1 VRAREV
7 FSRHRNKI
15 TFGVLVVLCL
25 VSLALSTGSL
35 SLSPKEWGE
44 GIVGLFQ
51 QAAAAIGRFVGGT
64 VSSVREVRNLRR
76 DYAALLEQV
85 REAEAIA
92 DEVDLLQTENDRLRS
107 ALDFQESLD
116 YEYVPA
122 RVIAKE
128 PGIFFAGLTINKG
141 SAAGIRHNAAVI
153 ANQDGAQ
160 GLVGRVVS
168 VGLTTS
174 VVMPVFDTDSFVAA
188 RLFRSRHEGLVA
200 GDGGQ
205 AQLLAMY
212 YVPKSARTQVG
223 IGDLVITSGMRSLFP
238 EGIEIGTVYGIV
250 SRPYETSLEIQV
262 EPAID
267 FSRLEYV
274 FVLDEEV
281 E

>member
-1 VRAREV
+1 
-7 FSRHRNKI
+7 
-15 TFGVLVVLCL
+15 